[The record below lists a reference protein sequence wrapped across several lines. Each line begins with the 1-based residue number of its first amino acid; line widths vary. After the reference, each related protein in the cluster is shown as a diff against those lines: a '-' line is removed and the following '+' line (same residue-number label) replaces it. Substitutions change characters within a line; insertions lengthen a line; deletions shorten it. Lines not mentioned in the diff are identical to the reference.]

1 VIEIHASAGEFA
13 GDGGVIEV
21 GCVTKEAEL
30 ESALAGGCAM
40 AGTGIAARLGQDG
53 EDVEVEGFL
62 GPGGLD
68 EEDEGEAEDD
78 PKGEREQGCDAGKDV
93 RCQETAYSYWYSY
106 SGRWGV
112 AGWSSGFEY
121 EYRPAG

>member
-1 VIEIHASAGEFA
+1 
-13 GDGGVIEV
+13 
-21 GCVTKEAEL
+21 
-30 ESALAGGCAM
+30 M

-53 EDVEVEGFL
+53 EDVEVEGVL
-62 GPGGLD
+62 GPGGLGD
-68 EEDEGEAEDD
+68 EEEGEAEDD
-78 PKGEREQGCDAGKDV
+78 PKGEREQGCDAGTYV
-93 RCQETAYSYWYSY
+93 RGQETAYSSWYSY